1 MIKHLFLCFNTV
13 VSFFLVTG
21 CAAAPQQASGIPVD
35 NLYSS
40 EEVAKADS
48 VSSDLLI
55 IKSDS
60 NDNGVADG
68 VDSWISSLDED
79 ILVKNAL
86 RSFARSI
93 QEAVL
98 FKPYSS
104 SSSVIVNNLIDSGT
118 DVLALK
124 GHDEGRKLLD
134 TVADKVC
141 DTRLKAVK
149 YSRFLSMFARDVPPA
164 SESGTIGSPSMI

>member
-1 MIKHLFLCFNTV
+1 MIKHLFLCFSTV

-21 CAAAPQQASGIPVD
+21 CATAPQVSGIPVD

-79 ILVKNAL
+79 ILP
-86 RSFARSI
+86 
-93 QEAVL
+93 AV
-98 FKPYSS
+98 F
-104 SSSVIVNNLIDSGT
+104 
-118 DVLALK
+118 
-124 GHDEGRKLLD
+124 RKQCYLSH
-134 TVADKVC
+134 TVPA
-141 DTRLKAVK
+141 AV
-149 YSRFLSMFARDVPPA
+149 
-164 SESGTIGSPSMI
+164 